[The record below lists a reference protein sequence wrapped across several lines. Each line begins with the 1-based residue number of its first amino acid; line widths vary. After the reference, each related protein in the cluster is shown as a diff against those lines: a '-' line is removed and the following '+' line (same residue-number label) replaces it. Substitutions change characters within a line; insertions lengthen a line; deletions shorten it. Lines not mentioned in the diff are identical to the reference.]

1 MPVAM
6 TTSSKPE
13 PKRTKRSTQDLPIH
27 PTVEEMETS
36 EKEKVLR
43 WIQRREP
50 NLLKDGDLKNFNEA
64 NFTGSAFLL
73 SSCEF
78 FRGCKLSPGASLVL
92 DSLVNEVKEGK
103 FIPRT

>member
-1 MPVAM
+1 MQVAI
-6 TTSSKPE
+6 TTSPGPE
-13 PKRTKRSTQDLPIH
+13 PKRTERSTQDLPTH

-36 EKEKVLR
+36 EKEEVLR
-43 WIQRREP
+43 WIQQRKP
-50 NLLKDGDLKNFNEA
+50 NLLKGGDLKNFNEA

-78 FRGCKLSPGASLVL
+78 FQRCKLSPGASLVL

-103 FIPRT
+103 FILRT